1 MFRVGAL
8 CGVLFPTKILSKVGN
23 CTMNLS
29 ERLLVVV
36 RGILATNYRYLAG
49 VKLFEAILA
58 TGMSFGV
65 L

>member
-29 ERLLVVV
+29 ERPLVVV
-36 RGILATNYRYLAG
+36 RGILATNYRCFAG

-58 TGMSFGV
+58 TGMCLGV
-65 L
+65 P

>member
-1 MFRVGAL
+1 
-8 CGVLFPTKILSKVGN
+8 
-23 CTMNLS
+23 MNLS

-36 RGILATNYRYLAG
+36 RGILATNYRYFAG
-49 VKLFEAILA
+49 VKLFEAKLA